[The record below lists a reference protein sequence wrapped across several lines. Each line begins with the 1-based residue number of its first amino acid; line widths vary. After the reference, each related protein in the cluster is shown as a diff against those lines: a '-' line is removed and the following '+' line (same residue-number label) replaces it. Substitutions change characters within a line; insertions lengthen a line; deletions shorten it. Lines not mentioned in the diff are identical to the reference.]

1 MTNHRFVLYTAGNS
15 PNSVQ
20 AVSNLQTMC
29 LARFPDHHRIEIVDL
44 LQNPRRGLDDGIIN
58 APTLVKIEPE
68 PKQMIMGTLSDIPR
82 VLRALGWNSTNK

>member
-1 MTNHRFVLYTAGNS
+1 MTTYRFVLYTSGNS

-44 LQNPRRGLDDGIIN
+44 VQNPQRGLADGIVV

-68 PKQMIMGTLSDIPR
+68 PRQMIMGNLSNIPG
-82 VLRALGWNSTNK
+82 VLRALGWNSTKK